1 MHDID
6 RTLREN
12 EFADEQE
19 FDLELQDGYAQEY
32 NDETDQQ
39 YDFNFESAIDQGFQN
54 EFEMEFIY
62 EDQGE
67 LSDSLEMELASELL
81 TVSNEQELDL
91 FLGKLVRRAGRAV
104 GKFVR
109 SSAGRAI
116 GGVLKSV
123 AKKALPFAG
132 TALGTFVGGPL
143 GGAIGGKLGSMATN
157 LFELDLEGLSPEDQQ
172 FEVSRA
178 YVRFANKA
186 LRQGATVARNNPGA
200 SPRQI
205 VRSAI
210 KKSAS
215 QYAPGLL
222 ANSAGIGAR
231 LNGTSNRARKGT
243 WVGRGRTIILYG
255 L

>member
-39 YDFNFESAIDQGFQN
+39 FNFNLESAIDQGFQN
-54 EFEMEFIY
+54 EFEMEFMY

-67 LSDSLEMELASELL
+67 LSDSLEMELASDLL

-104 GKFVR
+104 GRFAR

-123 AKKALPFAG
+123 AKKALPIAG
-132 TALGTFVGGPL
+132 TALGTFIGGPL
-143 GGAIGGKLGSMATN
+143 GGAVGGKLGSLATN
-157 LFELDLEGLSPEDQQ
+157 LFELELEGLSPEDQQ
-172 FEVSRA
+172 FEVSKA
-178 YVRFANKA
+178 YVRFANNA
-186 LRQGATVARNNPGA
+186 LRQGAALSRNNPGIP
-200 SPRQI
+200 PRQL
-205 VRSAI
+205 VRTAI

-215 QYAPGLL
+215 LYAPGLL
-222 ANSAGIGAR
+222 PG
-231 LNGTSNRARKGT
+231 NGRQSSYPIRSRKGT
-243 WVGRGRTIILYG
+243 WVRKGKTIVLYDF
-255 L
+255 